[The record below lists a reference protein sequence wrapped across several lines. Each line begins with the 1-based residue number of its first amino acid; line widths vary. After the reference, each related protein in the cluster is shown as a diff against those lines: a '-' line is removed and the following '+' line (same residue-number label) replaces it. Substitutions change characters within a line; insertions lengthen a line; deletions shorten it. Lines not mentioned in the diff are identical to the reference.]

1 MPPRRLGPF
10 ELSDRLGSGGM
21 GEVFRAT
28 HVDTGKVVALKVVR
42 ADLVDN
48 PRVAKRFA
56 REVRILK
63 KLRHPN
69 IVRCYGGSVQGDNM
83 YCAMQL
89 VEGGSLSQL
98 LKQRGR
104 LPWERALKYGLQI
117 CDALE
122 CAHKHQVIHRDIKPS
137 NLLISKRSGRLKLS
151 DFGLARYTDATAL
164 TVAGRAVG
172 TCSYTAPEL
181 IRGRPEVSHRS
192 DLYSFGCVLFE
203 MLTGRR
209 PFEAQTHAE
218 VFYQHLEE
226 TPPAVRSLA
235 MDCPI
240 WLEALVAQLLAKD
253 PQNRPM
259 DAGMVRHALIEVQE
273 RVASQSSVLEHSMS
287 GMPSIIKTSTD
298 RTEAVAA
305 MGRRKKKSKKK
316 VPLHE
321 RAWFLAACLG
331 LLAVVVTWAL
341 WPLGEAE
348 LYRRGAEMMKSD
360 EPIVWKDAQKQYLEP
375 YVERFPDGEHITQV
389 QQSLDLIE
397 MRATE
402 RRFQARNKLG
412 GVPRSE
418 AERLYAQAL
427 AFEQFGDS
435 VTALEAY
442 ESMIVVLES
451 DEENADE
458 NRPYIHLAQ
467 RQAAG
472 LRQAAGSTDRRE
484 LLDAVLA
491 EADSLYRQG
500 FVFEA
505 REKWKSIVRLY
516 SNNRELQFYVNQAS
530 ARIDDPEQSLAT
542 PEAIPAEDPKPP
554 ASDEAASRSASAP
567 MSDGDAVSER

>member
-10 ELSDRLGSGGM
+10 ELSDRLGAGGM

-28 HVDTGKVVALKVVR
+28 HVDTGKEVALKVVR

-69 IVRCYGGSVQGDNM
+69 IVRCYGGSVQDGTM

-89 VEGGSLSQL
+89 VEGGSLAQL

-104 LPWERALKYGLQI
+104 LPWERALKYGLEI
-117 CDALE
+117 CDALA
-122 CAHKHQVIHRDIKPS
+122 CAHEHHVIHRDIKPS

-164 TVAGRAVG
+164 TVAGRAIG

-192 DLYSFGCVLFE
+192 DLYSFGCVMFE

-226 TPPAVRSLA
+226 TPPAVRTLA

-240 WLEALVAQLLAKD
+240 WLEALVAQMLAKD
-253 PQNRPM
+253 PKDRPM
-259 DAGMVRHALIEVQE
+259 DASMVRHALIEVQE
-273 RVASQSSVLEHSMS
+273 RVASQSSILEHSMS
-287 GMPSIIKTSTD
+287 GMPSTIHTSID
-298 RTEAVAA
+298 RKEAAA
-305 MGRRKKKSKKK
+305 VMGRKKKKQKKS

-321 RAWFLAACLG
+321 RTWFLATCLV
-331 LLAVVVTWAL
+331 LLVGVVAWAL
-341 WPLGEAE
+341 WPLSKAE
-348 LYRRGAEMMKSD
+348 LYRRGAEMMNSD

-375 YVERFPDGEHITQV
+375 YVERFPEGEHIAQV
-389 QQSLDLIE
+389 QQFLDMIE

-402 RRFQARNKLG
+402 RQFQARNKLG

-427 AFEQFGDS
+427 AYEQFGDS

-442 ESMIVVLES
+442 ESMIEVLET
-451 DEENADE
+451 DEANADD
-458 NRPYIHLAQ
+458 NRPFIHLAQ

-472 LRQAAGSTDRRE
+472 LREAVGSTDRRD
-484 LLDAVLA
+484 LLDTVMA
-491 EADSLYRQG
+491 EADNLYRQG

-505 REKWKSIVRLY
+505 REKWKSIIQLY
-516 SNNRELQFYVNQAS
+516 SGNRELQYYVAQAT
-530 ARIDDPEQSLAT
+530 ARLDNPEQALASPEAEPAKEAT
-542 PEAIPAEDPKPP
+542 PT
-554 ASDEAASRSASAP
+554 SDEESTSRSASVPAEEV
-567 MSDGDAVSER
+567 ANER